1 MTSTNDGSPNAC
13 GASSEKRA
21 SASGVGK
28 GTDDPVPPAPYGL
41 SYADEARVPLWWSM
55 SGFIAWP
62 LLPMTFDIATRY
74 GLWDGAFKDFDVLT
88 NVVELGE
95 ASRMTSTLASS

>member
-1 MTSTNDGSPNAC
+1 
-13 GASSEKRA
+13 
-21 SASGVGK
+21 
-28 GTDDPVPPAPYGL
+28 
-41 SYADEARVPLWWSM
+41 M